1 MRATSSTQHK
11 SEELIQSPGPDGGQ
25 AFARVIYQTHGT
37 ALLKFAQGLTLGD
50 VHGAEDIVQEAVL
63 RAWRHAER
71 LSSTPGL
78 TRPWLFTVVRRLAID
93 AHRTRRA
100 RPVDL
105 IPSVLE
111 HEVVSDSSE
120 HTLTAQV
127 LTHALAGL
135 DRPHRE
141 VLVHRYCLD
150 RSIEDTAS
158 ELNLPVG
165 TVKSRSSHALRA
177 LRRSLASLG
186 AASPTG
192 LR

>member
-1 MRATSSTQHK
+1 MSPTQHK
-11 SEELIQSPGPDGGQ
+11 PEEHPESPHPDGGQ

-37 ALLKFAQGLTLGD
+37 ALLQFAQGLTLGD

-63 RAWRHAER
+63 RAWRHADR
-71 LSSTPGL
+71 LTSTPGL

-93 AHRTRRA
+93 AHRTRKA

-105 IPSVLE
+105 IPAALD

-120 HTLTAQV
+120 RTLTAQV
-127 LTHALAGL
+127 LLRALTEL

-150 RSIEDTAS
+150 RSIEDTAA
-158 ELNLPVG
+158 ELNLPAG

-177 LRRSLASLG
+177 LRRALTSLG
-186 AASPTG
+186 ATTPAG

>member
-1 MRATSSTQHK
+1 MRPASLT
-11 SEELIQSPGPDGGQ
+11 ESPTDDE

-37 ALLKFAQGLTLGD
+37 ALLEFARGLTLGD

-63 RAWRHAER
+63 RAWRHADR
-71 LSSTPGL
+71 LTSTPGL

-93 AHRTRRA
+93 AYRTRRA

-105 IPSVLE
+105 VPKALE
-111 HEVVSDSSE
+111 REVVSDTSE
-120 HTLTAQV
+120 LTLTAQV
-127 LTHALAGL
+127 LVRALAEL

-150 RSIEDTAS
+150 HSIEDTAA
-158 ELNLPVG
+158 ELNLPAG

-177 LRRSLASLG
+177 LRRALASHG
-186 AASPTG
+186 AASPAG

>member
-1 MRATSSTQHK
+1 MPTASVDKPAPEVLPEDES
-11 SEELIQSPGPDGGQ
+11 
-25 AFARVIYQTHGT
+25 FARVIYQRHGS
-37 ALLKFAQGLTLGD
+37 ALLHFAQGLTLGD

-63 RAWRHAER
+63 RAWRHADR
-71 LSSTPGL
+71 LNSTPGL

-105 IPSVLE
+105 IPAALDR
-111 HEVVSDSSE
+111 EVVGDSSE
-120 HTLTAQV
+120 RTLTAQV
-127 LTHALAGL
+127 LLRAMADLAQ
-135 DRPHRE
+135 PHRE

-150 RSIEDTAS
+150 RSIEETAN
-158 ELNLPVG
+158 ELNLPAG

-177 LRRSLASLG
+177 LRQALTSHG
-186 AASPTG
+186 AVSANG